1 MCRTFKNLNEVF
13 EEEEGCEV
21 DSDQGFLGSTD
32 VNEINSSYQ
41 SLKAQLKLEGIQ
53 TIFKLDTGA
62 DVP

>member
-1 MCRTFKNLNEVF
+1 MPSKRSLLLSMQKERTLEEMCRTFKNLNEVF

-41 SLKAQLKLEGIQ
+41 S
-53 TIFKLDTGA
+53 
-62 DVP
+62 